1 MVPGR
6 AVPSKQLSDPCWPQG
21 GVQGGPKVN
30 QEMQRSMDN
39 RSMTTVVVTN
49 PQGLHARPADLFVK
63 CAMQYESKVEIIKDS
78 ERFDGKSIL
87 DILALAAVQG
97 TELAIEAVGPDA
109 EAALKALTSL
119 FERGFAEEEDL
130 SDREGS
136 VE

>member
-1 MVPGR
+1 MG
-6 AVPSKQLSDPCWPQG
+6 
-21 GVQGGPKVN
+21 
-30 QEMQRSMDN
+30 N
-39 RSMTTVVVTN
+39 RSMATVVVNN

-63 CAMQYESKVEIIKDS
+63 CAMQYEAKIEIIKDS

-97 TELAIEAVGPDA
+97 TKLAIEADGPDA

-136 VE
+136 AGL